1 MSAAFF
7 RSLFATILS
16 TALAASALADE
27 ASNNTDTVV
36 VTATRTDQ
44 PLALTG
50 ESLSLISAE
59 QLRDQQSVALSDALA
74 QTPGISVVRNGGV
87 GQTTSIGLRGAPSG
101 QTLVLVDGMRINDPS
116 APDGSAILADLLASN
131 LERVEVLRGPQSTL
145 YGSDAIGGVVNL
157 IGRHGG
163 SSGCGVSGSA
173 EGGSQRSWRGNLAT
187 CGSASSLDY
196 SAAVNTFHTDGI
208 SAADVRAGNREPD
221 GYRNLGASANLRW
234 HATEALSVDLRGY
247 YVDART
253 DFDGYGPPPTYS
265 FQDTPEYGKDQL
277 LAAYLGA
284 NLRTA
289 GGRLNQRLAV
299 TSSYSDRKN
308 FDPRFAPAEDFY
320 SHGDAQRVEYQGVFD
335 LRQSDQLSFGAE
347 SQRTRLKTAAPN
359 SFDPNP
365 APTRGSTR
373 IDGAYLQYQTTLL
386 QSLTLTAG
394 LRHDH
399 DGDFG
404 SHSSFKFSGAWKLP
418 DGSTVL
424 RANYG
429 DGFKA
434 PTLYELFSDYSNPVA
449 TLRPEVARGW
459 EAGIDQRFNDGRAQI
474 GITWFDRRTHDQ
486 IDFFSCFGVV
496 SPACALRPFSG
507 YYDNIARSSA
517 HGLEVRWS
525 LRLAPTFKLSG
536 NYTQLK
542 AIDQVSGND
551 LARRPRH
558 SANLA
563 LQWLPATGWSMGT
576 ALIYT
581 GARFDD
587 AYGSLRMPGYALLN
601 LYGAHD
607 FSAHCAVYARVE
619 NLADR
624 EYQPVAGYGATP
636 RSFTLGVHASL

>member
-1 MSAAFF
+1 MSAAFI
-7 RSLFATILS
+7 RSLSIAILS

-27 ASNNTDTVV
+27 ASGNTDTVV

-50 ESLSLISAE
+50 ESLSVISAE
-59 QLRDQQSVALSDALA
+59 QLRDQQTVALSDALA

-101 QTLVLVDGMRINDPS
+101 QTLVLVDGVRINDPS

-157 IGRHGG
+157 IGRHAGN
-163 SSGCGVSGSA
+163 SGCSVSGSA
-173 EGGSQRSWRGNLAT
+173 EGGSQRSWRGNLAA
-187 CGSASSLDY
+187 CGTAGTLDY
-196 SAAVNTFHTDGI
+196 SAAINTFHTDGI

-234 HATEALSVDLRGY
+234 HASEALSVDLRGY

-253 DFDGYGPPPTYS
+253 DFDGYPPPNYT
-265 FQDTPEYGKDQL
+265 FQDTLEYGKDQL

-284 NLRTA
+284 NLRSS

-299 TSSYSDRKN
+299 VSSYSDRKN
-308 FDPRFAPAEDFY
+308 FDPTVTPSEDFY
-320 SHGDAQRVEYQGVFD
+320 SHGDAQRVEYQGIFD
-335 LRQSDQLSFGAE
+335 LTHSDQLSFGAE
-347 SQRTRLKTAAPN
+347 SQRTRIRTAAPN

-365 APTRGSTR
+365 VPTRGSTR

-386 QSLTLTAG
+386 QSLTLTGG

-404 SHSSFKFSGAWKLP
+404 SHSSFKFAGAWKLP
-418 DGSTVL
+418 DGTTVL

-434 PTLYELFSDYSNPVA
+434 PTLYELFSEYSNPVA
-449 TLRPEVARGW
+449 TLRPESARGW
-459 EAGIDQRFNDGRAQI
+459 EAGVDQRFDDGRVQL
-474 GITWFDRRTHDQ
+474 GLTWFDRRTHDQ
-486 IDFFSCFGVV
+486 IDFFSCFGIV
-496 SPACALRPFSG
+496 SPACAVRPFG

-517 HGLEVRWS
+517 HGLELLWS
-525 LRLAPTFKLSG
+525 LRLAPTFTLSG
-536 NYTQLK
+536 NYTHLTAVDQL
-542 AIDQVSGND
+542 SGND

-558 SANLA
+558 AGSLA
-563 LQWLPATGWSMGT
+563 LQWLPAAGWSAGA
-576 ALIYT
+576 ALVYT

-587 AYGSLRMPGYALLN
+587 AYGSAPMPGYALLN

-624 EYQPVAGYGATP
+624 NYQPVAGYGATP
-636 RSFTLGVHASL
+636 RSYTLGVRASL